1 MSRSK
6 ARHGEPVNLKKRGE
20 GNLTAFSIALLAKS
34 THTSMLRGNTRQ
46 KQGPYSMVGKFQ
58 ELGVASD
65 SNPSWGIR
73 ADEFLPDLRG
83 LRGIKRYREMSENDS
98 TVGAIL
104 SAMTLMVRSTP
115 WRIEDGSQEARDLVE
130 YSLYNLE
137 DATFQEFISEVLTF
151 LPYGFSVHEI
161 VARPARQ
168 NANGWVTLRKLAPRA
183 QWTLDRFDADENGNI
198 KGVYQIAAQR
208 SAYIPYSK
216 LLHFRTT
223 SASGDPA
230 GRSVLRS
237 AYESWYFA
245 RRIREIEAVAIERE
259 LNGVPVL
266 KMPAEYMAA
275 DATDAQKRTLEAMK
289 RIGRDLK
296 RNELGFALLPSD
308 TYTDEQGKISEVPM
322 MSLELIASEGKRDID
337 TNTTILRYEQ
347 SMARSALADF
357 VTLGSNDRG
366 SFALS
371 KSKSDLFLTAL
382 TGYLD
387 NIAAVLN
394 RKLIPTLCGWN
405 GIAEKDYPRVT
416 HGTVAPTDLG
426 ELGEF
431 LRRLT
436 LAGFDFRQ
444 DPKTE
449 AYLREISGLPPMV
462 EGDGEKFDGQK
473 DPPEEALEDPAV
485 AREREAERQAAI
497 QARRRDAARKSP
509 LTAAGADDGEDPAGV
524 E

>member
-1 MSRSK
+1 MAE
-6 ARHGEPVNLKKRGE
+6 ARV
-20 GNLTAFSIALLAKS
+20 T
-34 THTSMLRGNTRQ
+34 
-46 KQGPYSMVGKFQ
+46 KFK
-58 ELGVASD
+58 EIGVASD

-73 ADEFLPDLRG
+73 SDEFLPDLRG

-98 TVGAIL
+98 TIGAIL
-104 SAMTLMVRSTP
+104 SAMTLMVRATK
-115 WRIEDGSQEARDLVE
+115 WRIEDGSEEARELVE
-130 YSLYNLE
+130 WSLHNLE
-137 DATFQEFISEVLTF
+137 DATFQEFIAEVLTF
-151 LPYGFSVHEI
+151 LPYGFSIHEV
-161 VARPARQ
+161 VARPASKHPR
-168 NANGWVTLRKLAPRA
+168 GWVTLRKLAARA
-183 QWTLDRFDADENGNI
+183 QWTIDRFDADENGNI

-208 SAYIPYSK
+208 SSFIPYGK
-216 LLHFRTT
+216 LLHFKTT
-223 SASGDPA
+223 SAAGDPS

-259 LNGVPVL
+259 LNGVPLL
-266 KMPAEYMAA
+266 KMPAEYLSA
-275 DATDAQKRTLEAMK
+275 DASPAQKATVEAFK

-296 RNELGFALLPSD
+296 KNEMGFALIPSD
-308 TYTDEQGKISEVPM
+308 PYQNEDGKYTEVPM
-322 MSLELIASEGKRDID
+322 MSLELIASQGKRDID
-337 TNTTILRYEQ
+337 TNLTILRYEGA
-347 SMARSALADF
+347 MARSALADF

-387 NIAAVLN
+387 TIAAVLN
-394 RKLIPTLCGWN
+394 RSLIPTLCDWN
-405 GIAEKDYPRVT
+405 GIPEKDRPRVT

-444 DPKTE
+444 DPVTE
-449 AYLREISGLPPMV
+449 AYLREISGLPPMTPR
-462 EGDGEKFDGQK
+462 EGEKLDGQK
-473 DPPEEALEDPAV
+473 DPEDDEIEDPATE
-485 AREREAERQAAI
+485 AAREAERQAAI
-497 QARRRDAARKSP
+497 QARRKDAARKSP
-509 LTAAGADDGEDPAGV
+509 LTAAGADDGEDPAGA

>member
-1 MSRSK
+1 MANEYVTK
-6 ARHGEPVNLKKRGE
+6 TKE
-20 GNLTAFSIALLAKS
+20 I
-34 THTSMLRGNTRQ
+34 
-46 KQGPYSMVGKFQ
+46 
-58 ELGVASD
+58 GVASD

-83 LRGIKRYREMSENDS
+83 LRGIKRYREMAENDS
-98 TVGAIL
+98 TIGAIL
-104 SAMTLMVRSTP
+104 AAMTLMVRATK
-115 WRIEDGSQEARDLVE
+115 WRIEEGSEEARELVE
-130 YSLYNLE
+130 WSLYNME
-137 DATFQEFISEVLTF
+137 DATFQEFIAEVLTF

-161 VARPARQ
+161 VARPA
-168 NANGWVTLRKLAPRA
+168 NKHPKGWVTLRKLAPRA
-183 QWTLDRFDADENGNI
+183 QWTIDRFDADENGNI
-198 KGVYQIAAQR
+198 KGVFQIAAQR
-208 SAYIPYSK
+208 SSYIPYSK

-259 LNGVPVL
+259 LNGVPLL
-266 KMPAEYMAA
+266 KMPAEYLSA
-275 DATDAQKRTLEAMK
+275 DATPAQKQTVEAFK

-296 RNELGFALLPSD
+296 KNEMGFALIPSD
-308 TYTDEQGKISEVPM
+308 PYMNEDGKYTEVPM
-322 MSLELIASEGKRDID
+322 MSLELITSDGKRDID
-337 TNTTILRYEQ
+337 TNEVILRYEG

-387 NIAAVLN
+387 NIAAILN
-394 RKLIPTLCGWN
+394 RKLIPTLCDWN
-405 GIAEKDYPRVT
+405 GIAEKDRPKVT

-449 AYLREISGLPPMV
+449 AYLREISGLPPMT
-462 EGDGEKFDGQK
+462 EGDGEKLDGKK
-473 DPPEEALEDPAV
+473 DPAESELEDPETEA
-485 AREREAERQAAI
+485 AREAERQAAI

-509 LTAAGADDGEDPAGV
+509 LTAAGADDGEDPAG
-524 E
+524 EPA